1 MDRLL
6 QDIRFGLRL
15 LWRDRGFALTTL
27 LTLAVCIGANTT
39 IFAVV
44 NAVLLRPLPVP
55 EPGQLVHIYNSY
67 PRAGIERSTNGV
79 PDYYDRLRDVDV
91 FEELALYNT
100 RGVTI
105 GIEGDPQR
113 LTGMIARPSL
123 LRMLRVQPIRG
134 RIFSEDEGEEGHTG
148 RVVLTYDLWQQL
160 YAGRDS
166 AVGEDL
172 RIDGNPHT
180 IVGVLPKG
188 FYFVDPDVKLWM
200 PVAFSADEKSDDS
213 RHSNDWS
220 MVGRLKA
227 GRTVVQAQQQLDALN
242 ARNMERFPHFK
253 EILTNAGFYTV
264 ATSLQDE
271 LVRNVRGTLFLLWGG
286 VLFVL
291 LIGVVNITNLVLVR
305 SSMRMKELATRHAL
319 GASLGTLTRQLTTET
334 VLLTIVGGVLGLLV
348 GYWGLAMLTT
358 LGAANMPRG
367 TEIRMDAAVVAF
379 TLALALAVGVLVS
392 LVPVFNLRQAN
403 LSQAF
408 REETRSGTSGRA
420 TRLLRRG
427 LVASQV
433 AFAFMLLIGA
443 GLLLASFQRVL
454 AIEPG
459 FEPRGVL
466 TARIALPSSRYAGA
480 PELRTFAD
488 RLLEGARSVPFVRHA
503 GLTSS
508 IPFGDDYSDSV
519 IIAEGYQMAPG
530 ESLISPHRIGASDGY
545 FEAMEID
552 ARAGRL
558 YSASDSAT
566 APAVVIV
573 DERLARKFWGS
584 ANPVGRRM
592 FQPDNIKDLTKPG
605 PNARWYTVVG
615 VVAEVR
621 ISGLVAREDRIGAYY
636 FPLAQQPARNLV
648 LTVKTAADP
657 TTLVTAIRHQLGLID
672 PELPLYSVRTM
683 QERMDSS
690 LVDRRTPMMLALL
703 FSAIALLLAAIGIY
717 GVLAYQVSQRTR
729 EIGIRMAL
737 GSDRSGIFRLVL
749 GEGIVLLEVGLA
761 LGVGGAFAIR
771 RAIETQLYG
780 VGGMDPIVLLSVG
793 VVLGLV
799 ALVACI
805 VPARRASKIEPI
817 LALAER

>member
-200 PVAFSADEKSDDS
+200 SVAFSADEKSDDS

-305 SSMRMKELATRHAL
+305 SSTRMKELATRHAL

-348 GYWGLAMLTT
+348 GYCGLAMLTT
-358 LGAANMPRG
+358 LGANMPRG

-749 GEGIVLLEVGLA
+749 GEGIVLLAVGLA

>member
-1 MDRLL
+1 
-6 QDIRFGLRL
+6 
-15 LWRDRGFALTTL
+15 
-27 LTLAVCIGANTT
+27 
-39 IFAVV
+39 
-44 NAVLLRPLPVP
+44 
-55 EPGQLVHIYNSY
+55 
-67 PRAGIERSTNGV
+67 
-79 PDYYDRLRDVDV
+79 
-91 FEELALYNT
+91 
-100 RGVTI
+100 
-105 GIEGDPQR
+105 
-113 LTGMIARPSL
+113 
-123 LRMLRVQPIRG
+123 
-134 RIFSEDEGEEGHTG
+134 
-148 RVVLTYDLWQQL
+148 
-160 YAGRDS
+160 
-166 AVGEDL
+166 
-172 RIDGNPHT
+172 
-180 IVGVLPKG
+180 
-188 FYFVDPDVKLWM
+188 
-200 PVAFSADEKSDDS
+200 
-213 RHSNDWS
+213 
-220 MVGRLKA
+220 
-227 GRTVVQAQQQLDALN
+227 
-242 ARNMERFPHFK
+242 
-253 EILTNAGFYTV
+253 
-264 ATSLQDE
+264 
-271 LVRNVRGTLFLLWGG
+271 
-286 VLFVL
+286 
-291 LIGVVNITNLVLVR
+291 
-305 SSMRMKELATRHAL
+305 
-319 GASLGTLTRQLTTET
+319 
-334 VLLTIVGGVLGLLV
+334 
-348 GYWGLAMLTT
+348 
-358 LGAANMPRG
+358 
-367 TEIRMDAAVVAF
+367 
-379 TLALALAVGVLVS
+379 
-392 LVPVFNLRQAN
+392 
-403 LSQAF
+403 
-408 REETRSGTSGRA
+408 
-420 TRLLRRG
+420 
-427 LVASQV
+427 
-433 AFAFMLLIGA
+433 MLLIGA

-466 TARIALPSSRYAGA
+466 TARIALPNSRYAGA

-488 RLLEGARSVPFVRHA
+488 RLLEGVRSVPFVRHA

-558 YSASDSAT
+558 FSASDSAT

-703 FSAIALLLAAIGIY
+703 FAAIALLLAAIGIY

-749 GEGIVLLEVGLA
+749 GEGIVLLAVGLA